1 LTVHGGGFIFPG
13 EFLVPPK
20 PPALSISAGTNKT
33 ELAEVAAIKEG
44 WNGEQDGDMVAI
56 KPDPYE
62 FLTPAPVSPETKNER
77 APGSKKRKPSF
88 PRKQFRETVGSQIYK
103 DLMSEQ
109 FSYDE
114 IIAKYS
120 TMYPEYASKFTPS
133 FCSKVRCGRIMNPE
147 ATKVKGVT
155 KPKSRVK
162 RVSKLSHR
170 KTWRKMTPELFAEIS
185 EWEKGQNRAVKQV
198 EFEQIFNVNRSTYY
212 RWKKSQSKSSSAQ
225 NKTFGN

>member
-1 LTVHGGGFIFPG
+1 VL
-13 EFLVPPK
+13 
-20 PPALSISAGTNKT
+20 PAVSAVDPAGDAINKT
-33 ELAEVAAIKEG
+33 VKTDPYGGEQDALAAIK
-44 WNGEQDGDMVAI
+44 Q
-56 KPDPYE
+56 DPYE
-62 FLTPAPVSPETKNER
+62 FVTPAPVMHDAKNEKI
-77 APGSKKRKPSF
+77 PGSKKRKPSF
-88 PRKQFRETVGSQIYK
+88 PRKQFRETVGSQIYR

-120 TMYPEYASKFTPS
+120 ALYPEYAAKFTPS

-147 ATKVKGVT
+147 ASKAKGVT

-212 RWKKSQSKSSSAQ
+212 RWKKSNTSAP